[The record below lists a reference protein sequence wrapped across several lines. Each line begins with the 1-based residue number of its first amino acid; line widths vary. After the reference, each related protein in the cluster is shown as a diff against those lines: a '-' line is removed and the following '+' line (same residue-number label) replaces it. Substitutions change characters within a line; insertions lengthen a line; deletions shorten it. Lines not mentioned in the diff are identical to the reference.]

1 MHHAVNLEVHRYA
14 VKHAKDVPHPD
25 IGDATPGNSSAAKGL
40 YLNDGGMDPVN
51 RLFSNL
57 REVMFGMMLSSVGMV
72 PVSCKQAGWSRC
84 VCKLSK

>member
-1 MHHAVNLEVHRYA
+1 ME
-14 VKHAKDVPHPD
+14 
-25 IGDATPGNSSAAKGL
+25 
-40 YLNDGGMDPVN
+40 PVN

-84 VCKLSK
+84 VCKLSKQVWKKEKKNKTLS